1 LFAGDVAL
9 DGGAAANAGALAAA
23 LGKLVCNLMI
33 NQKKSSEEEARSLLG
48 QLDQLSADLRDASA
62 EEFEGRKQLA
72 EALALPRGAE
82 AERLARAMALEQ
94 AAKNSVA
101 PSLRIARNSM
111 EVLELLNELTE
122 IANPIVFADVATG
135 AQLAMTAMRG
145 AVYTSLS
152 NLMMITDEDFNRLRR
167 AEITDL
173 ITRGQERTDEI
184 EALFFRLYPR

>member
-1 LFAGDVAL
+1 
-9 DGGAAANAGALAAA
+9 
-23 LGKLVCNLMI
+23 M
-33 NQKKSSEEEARSLLG
+33 
-48 QLDQLSADLRDASA
+48 
-62 EEFEGRKQLA
+62 A

-122 IANPIVFADVATG
+122 IGNPIVFADVATG
-135 AQLAMTAMRG
+135 AQFAMTSMRG
-145 AVYTSLS
+145 AAYTVLS
-152 NLMMITDEDFNRLRR
+152 SLMMISDEDFNRLRR